1 MTASTIEVQQVGRTF
16 VHLKLVLEDPTVGD
30 RDVRTIGEPLNW
42 SAMAPHPFSPPP
54 THPSVSLPGSDVADC
69 LPHPELSV
77 EKFYQLLSQLE
88 QAQGQLED
96 ILL

>member
-1 MTASTIEVQQVGRTF
+1 MTF

-30 RDVRTIGEPLNW
+30 RDVQTIGEPLNW
-42 SAMAPHPFSPPP
+42 SAMAPHPFPPPPP
-54 THPSVSLPGSDVADC
+54 THPPSTLPESDAADC

>member
-1 MTASTIEVQQVGRTF
+1 MELVDFEWRFGVTASTSEVQQVGRTF

-30 RDVRTIGEPLNW
+30 RDVRTI
-42 SAMAPHPFSPPP
+42 
-54 THPSVSLPGSDVADC
+54 
-69 LPHPELSV
+69 ELSV